1 MKDLLEFLRDEHKV
15 KHDSILSIT
24 MRVPAQD
31 VIKDYIEGVLDDV
44 SKGDSVTECTQK
56 ITELITLLLINK
68 QKECSSNARNHCCNR
83 QKS

>member
-24 MRVPAQD
+24 MRVPAQEA
-31 VIKDYIEGVLDDV
+31 IKDYIEEVLEDV

-68 QKECSSNARNHCCNR
+68 QKECSNARNHCCNR